1 MIRLPVSV
9 THGSFHPRPDIVL
22 VLHLSFTSIKRL
34 YDTAI
39 RDNGL
44 FCGADPQRHEIHLW
58 CVLERVSI
66 DDLVAEIGEA
76 LAMLLFLDDACVIEA
91 VAWVAKQSFLWGMQ
105 VISTKKR
112 NRVIRKQAVDAVK
125 EHRLGILK
133 ERHRT
138 REKQR

>member
-9 THGSFHPRPDIVL
+9 THGPFHPRPDIVL
-22 VLHLSFTSIKRL
+22 VLHPSFASVKRL
-34 YDTAI
+34 YDTAT

-58 CVLERVSI
+58 CVLERVSVDEVI
-66 DDLVAEIGEA
+66 AEIGEA
-76 LAMLLFLDDACVIEA
+76 LAMLLFLDDAYVIEA

-105 VISTKKR
+105 VITSKKR
-112 NRVIRKQAVDAVK
+112 RITRKQAVDAVK
-125 EHRLGILK
+125 AHRLGLLK
-133 ERHRT
+133 ERHKT